1 MSHNKE
7 YKGTKYF
14 IFLFVKKKKKIKKEY
29 RREHAPNYVP
39 DNMLSLTSAA
49 GLTITERR

>member
-14 IFLFVKKKKKIKKEY
+14 IFLFLKKKKNFEKEY

-39 DNMLSLTSAA
+39 DNMLLLTSAA
-49 GLTITERR
+49 GLKITERR